1 MLRFGLGF
9 AVLTVVLGEFAAP
22 YAEQQAERLKL
33 SATRSMV
40 AREFRSGIWV
50 KDNRNFINVRE
61 MLPDTTLLGV
71 RIYTYDENFRLMQT
85 RFAERGSFSKANHAR
100 ELVNI
105 KETNLMTDHTTSRQ
119 LAKVEWKSIIE
130 PEILNVL
137 LVVPEQMSAL
147 NLVRYIEH
155 LHNNKQQTQRYEIA
169 LWSKLFYPLACV
181 SMALV
186 ALAFTPQQRR
196 HGQLGVKLFAGICLG
211 VGFHFINR
219 LFGHLGLLYDWNA
232 IVAATLPTLLFLLA
246 GIALILRRKDAD
258 MHDLTPEQIAQY
270 RQNLCD
276 SRTRLAE
283 FYTQRRDPVVFLEG
297 YSEAVDQLI
306 QRLWAELELGQQA
319 SLIAVGGY
327 GRGQLFP
334 HSDID
339 LLILLPTPT
348 PDDLPARITRF
359 ISLMWDVGLE
369 VGHSVRT
376 LAECLSEARQDITIE
391 TNLLENRLI
400 AGETQA
406 YQQLIT
412 LLEQQRDPVAF
423 YEGKTLEQQ
432 QRHNRHFGVTNNL
445 EPNIKESPGGLRD
458 LHTILWISKGSG
470 LGDNW
475 EALAHRGILT
485 LAEARLIRQS
495 ERQLQRLRIDLHLLA
510 RRREDR
516 LIFDLQATS
525 STGGQS
531 AGHPGQTRQRTSD
544 AALLPRG
551 QDRQSA

>member
-1 MLRFGLGF
+1 MKLLYRYIISALSQTTLFTLAALLGLYAFFDIIREVPDLGHGNYDLGKMAGYIALLLPGHAYELMPLAVLIGGMVAMTQLAISSEYTVIRTSGITLGQIAGILLRFGLGF

-40 AREFRSGIWV
+40 AQEFRSGIWV

-85 RFAERGSFSKANHAR
+85 RFAERGSFSKANHAW

-155 LHNNKQQTQRYEIA
+155 LHSNKQQTQRYEIA

-246 GIALILRRKDAD
+246 GIALILRQ
-258 MHDLTPEQIAQY
+258 E
-270 RQNLCD
+270 
-276 SRTRLAE
+276 
-283 FYTQRRDPVVFLEG
+283 RR
-297 YSEAVDQLI
+297 
-306 QRLWAELELGQQA
+306 
-319 SLIAVGGY
+319 
-327 GRGQLFP
+327 
-334 HSDID
+334 
-339 LLILLPTPT
+339 
-348 PDDLPARITRF
+348 
-359 ISLMWDVGLE
+359 
-369 VGHSVRT
+369 
-376 LAECLSEARQDITIE
+376 
-391 TNLLENRLI
+391 
-400 AGETQA
+400 
-406 YQQLIT
+406 
-412 LLEQQRDPVAF
+412 
-423 YEGKTLEQQ
+423 
-432 QRHNRHFGVTNNL
+432 
-445 EPNIKESPGGLRD
+445 
-458 LHTILWISKGSG
+458 
-470 LGDNW
+470 
-475 EALAHRGILT
+475 
-485 LAEARLIRQS
+485 
-495 ERQLQRLRIDLHLLA
+495 
-510 RRREDR
+510 
-516 LIFDLQATS
+516 
-525 STGGQS
+525 
-531 AGHPGQTRQRTSD
+531 
-544 AALLPRG
+544 
-551 QDRQSA
+551 